1 MAMEKLSK
9 WNNHLL
15 HFRYFLFGERI
26 IIDVMIM
33 IFLGSICMLLSDN
46 IIYSFW
52 GIDIKWIVFLTI
64 VIWGMIIKIIQSTL
78 LMFDFE

>member
-1 MAMEKLSK
+1 
-9 WNNHLL
+9 
-15 HFRYFLFGERI
+15 
-26 IIDVMIM
+26 
-33 IFLGSICMLLSDN
+33 MLLSDN

-78 LMFDFE
+78 LMFDFEQKKTLLFINTYKYF